1 MKGLIEMAGH
11 IRIGTKSSQYGWVD
25 VEEVESVPDIQI
37 LRTVGVLVTETGAS
51 NIGNFLHD
59 LKTLNGYKVR
69 VTVEV
74 LDHPDNRKETE
85 KIPRPYPTVLELLDQ
100 EIAKCT

>member
-1 MKGLIEMAGH
+1 MRSN
-11 IRIGTKSSQYGWVD
+11 IRIGTKVSQYGWVD
-25 VEEVESVPDIQI
+25 VEEVESVPDIPI

-74 LDHPDNRKETE
+74 LDIPDNRKETE
-85 KIPRPYPTVLELLDQ
+85 KIPRPSSGVLERLDQ

>member
-1 MKGLIEMAGH
+1 MVGY
-11 IRIGTKSSQYGWVD
+11 IRLGTKISQYGWVD
-25 VEEVESVPDIQI
+25 VEEVESVPDIPI

-51 NIGNFLHD
+51 NIGNFLRD
-59 LKTLNGYKVR
+59 LKTLNGYKVQ

-85 KIPRPYPTVLELLDQ
+85 KIPRPGSGVLERLDL
-100 EIAKCT
+100 EIAR